1 LGLLRALLGDRVSL
15 MIYTLHDLA
24 HKEYSGSTIQAGMLI
39 ALNDAVKFVGLAHA
53 FVSKGAK
60 PTV

>member
-1 LGLLRALLGDRVSL
+1 
-15 MIYTLHDLA
+15 MIYTLHDFA

-53 FVSKGAK
+53 LVSKGAK